1 MNRIAEIEIGKGES
15 LDHETVR
22 LNSGRDEGDWSSA
35 VSQIGHYRRA
45 NEPVGIDLQ
54 LATRSAINVV
64 TPQFSSETRGRFSRK
79 IPVRRFHF
87 RAFRVPLD

>member
-22 LNSGRDEGDWSSA
+22 LNSSRNENDWSSA

-45 NEPVGIDLQ
+45 NDPVGVNLQ
-54 LATRSAINVV
+54 LATRTAITTA

>member
-15 LDHETVR
+15 LDQETAR
-22 LNSGRDEGDWSSA
+22 LNSSRNENVWSSA

-45 NEPVGIDLQ
+45 NDPVGVDLQ
-54 LATRSAINVV
+54 LATRTV
-64 TPQFSSETRGRFSRK
+64 TTAAPQFSSETRGRFSRK